1 MGSKVAILGFILV
14 FSVRISTSRAQENKV
29 IAPPDWEPITRT
41 FMSLELQID
50 SAFIER
56 LDSMLFDKKWER
68 MNSILSSPNSSKSWR
83 HFYISFEKK
92 AGSDNFITVSLG
104 DTPARNSIGF
114 LKRNEYFYWFYG
126 DVPPNIIL
134 KTKSKK
140 RFSYK
145 EYMYEVI
152 DPPFGF
158 LIYNSQT
165 GNIEVNEKD
174 CY

>member
-1 MGSKVAILGFILV
+1 M
-14 FSVRISTSRAQENKV
+14 

-114 LKRNEYFYWFYG
+114 LKRNEYFYWLEG
-126 DVPPNIIL
+126 DIPPNIIL
-134 KTKSKK
+134 AVKSKK

-145 EYMYEVI
+145 EHPPFLII
-152 DPPFGF
+152 DPPFWF
-158 LIYNSQT
+158 LMYNSQT
-165 GNIEVNEKD
+165 GDIEVKEKG